1 MRISSSTIAG
11 LVASLA
17 LAGAIAGCG
26 GGSADVK
33 PVTST
38 TATGQQLVNLKKA
51 LDAGTITPDEYDKE
65 RARILKGN

>member
-1 MRISSSTIAG
+1 M
-11 LVASLA
+11 
-17 LAGAIAGCG
+17 
-26 GGSADVK
+26 K

>member
-1 MRISSSTIAG
+1 MSIARPRIAV
-11 LVASLA
+11 LVAFLA
-17 LAGAIAGCG
+17 FAGAITGCG

-38 TATGQQLVNLKKA
+38 TTTGQQLVNLKKA
-51 LDAGTITPDEYDKE
+51 LDAGTITPDEYAKE

>member
-1 MRISSSTIAG
+1 MLISSLRISGLIAA
-11 LVASLA
+11 VAMA
-17 LAGAIAGCG
+17 AAVAACG
-26 GGSADVK
+26 GGTAEVK

-38 TATGQQLVNLKKA
+38 TTTGQQLINLKKA